1 MVAIVLTL
9 SAIFS
14 IVFGIIV
21 LVWRRSL
28 NYVVGFWLLLNGI
41 LQILSPYF

>member
-9 SAIFS
+9 SAIFL

-21 LVWRRSL
+21 LVWKKSL
-28 NYVVGFWLLLNGI
+28 NYAVGFWLL
-41 LQILSPYF
+41 